1 MTEEIQL
8 LPCPFCGGEA
18 ELIQDFNHPSRPAA
32 IAWQVDCVE
41 CWIETLYHNT
51 PEEAAAFWNTRHVTP
66 FAPVDPIEAFA
77 QLKEKFGDSF
87 DEPAQPSS
95 YTAIAGGHT
104 SVLSTIGGG

>member
-51 PEEAAAFWNTRHVTP
+51 PEEAAAFWNTRHVPPFTP
-66 FAPVDPIEAFA
+66 ALPPTEAFA
-77 QLKEKFGDSF
+77 QLREKFGEQFYDSVLNPI
-87 DEPAQPSS
+87 DS
-95 YTAIAGGHT
+95 GHT